1 MGRYVLSFTAC
12 PMRRPECITAA
23 RSYLELGDWKAVRS
37 AIEKD
42 DILMIR
48 SESSRKRIGLEIVKR
63 LKNLSDSEIERLAEC
78 GDSQEQTALVWI
90 AVCRTYEFIR
100 DFLGDV
106 VFVRWRDGLGNLPQG
121 AYESYVEEASV
132 LHPELASISDGT
144 KTRLRNQLFQ
154 MLREAGIIDADDVL
168 QPCLL
173 PSRMEER
180 LAPEERVFFPTANF
194 AE

>member
-63 LKNLSDSEIERLAEC
+63 LKNLSDSEIGRLAEC

-90 AVCRTYEFIR
+90 AICRTYEFIR

-132 LHPELASISDGT
+132 LHPELSSISDGT

-154 MLREAGIIDADDVL
+154 MLREVGIIDADDVL

-173 PSRMEER
+173 PFGMEER
-180 LAPEERVFFPTANF
+180 LVPDERVFFPTANL

>member
-1 MGRYVLSFTAC
+1 
-12 PMRRPECITAA
+12 MRRPECITAV

-78 GDSQEQTALVWI
+78 GDSQEQAALVWVAI
-90 AVCRTYEFIR
+90 CRTYEFIR

-121 AYESYVEEASV
+121 AYENYVEEASA

-154 MLREAGIIDADDVL
+154 MLREVGIIDASDVL

-173 PSRMEER
+173 PLGMEER
-180 LAPEERVFFPTANF
+180 LAPEERVFFPTANL